1 MSKGLWE
8 IFEEK
13 NNYKDLIS
21 KGGESWKALGEL
33 GRERVCEAYS
43 QVSSIRSMRAVRF
56 LP

>member
-8 IFEEK
+8 IFEEE

>member
-33 GRERVCEAYS
+33 GREREFVK
-43 QVSSIRSMRAVRF
+43 RTVRF